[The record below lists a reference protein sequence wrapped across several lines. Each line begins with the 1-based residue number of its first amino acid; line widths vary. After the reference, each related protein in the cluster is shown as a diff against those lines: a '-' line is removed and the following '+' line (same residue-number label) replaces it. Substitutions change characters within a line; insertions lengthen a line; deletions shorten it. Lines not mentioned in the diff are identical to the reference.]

1 MRALPAAGEP
11 HGPRPPPRDA
21 GGTLRSPPAR
31 PARGS
36 AVERLAADRAK
47 FAPGAHA
54 PGGAPAPEARR
65 PGAASGRLSAA
76 PAPRTPPAAPAPV
89 ARRAVARKPLR
100 PDSLV
105 IYRQRC
111 AFVRGAGAGADSA
124 GGLVKKLLRGPGRDA
139 ARGPPETAR
148 PARPAPPA
156 PPTPAPAPPAPPAP
170 APAPPTPARAP
181 APSTP
186 ARAPA
191 PSLPARAPAPP
202 APAGAPA
209 PLPAPLPAPERQAA
223 KRRDLQRSQSDL
235 GSSAPAPAAAG
246 RDADAFFRFCGLD
259 PEVVEALGRENF
271 SAGSDH
277 AAPGARVVSVSLAA
291 SDSGSSRRSEAGPP
305 AEELPAPPPRAPSV
319 VERNARI
326 IKWLYT
332 CRRAKEAPGQR
343 LQGPS

>member
-1 MRALPAAGEP
+1 MRALPAPGEP
-11 HGPRPPPRDA
+11 RGPKPPPRDA

-47 FAPGAHA
+47 FAPGDPA
-54 PGGAPAPEARR
+54 PGGAQAPEARR
-65 PGAASGRLSAA
+65 PGAASGRLGAA

-111 AFVRGAGAGADSA
+111 AFVRGTGAGAGADSA

-156 PPTPAPAPPAPPAP
+156 PAWAPAPPALPAPAGAPAFPAPPSLPAPAEAPAPPSPPAP
-170 APAPPTPARAP
+170 AGAP
-181 APSTP
+181 AP
-186 ARAPA
+186 
-191 PSLPARAPAPP
+191 PAPP

-209 PLPAPLPAPERQAA
+209 PERRAA
-223 KRRDLQRSQSDL
+223 KRRDLWRSQSDL
-235 GSSAPAPAAAG
+235 GSSAAAPAAAG

-277 AAPGARVVSVSLAA
+277 AAPGARGVSVSLAA